1 MLWDSSHESRRMRKE
16 MKFTEAWK
24 LSQIPYQELVFKS
37 FIKSRGISYIS
48 RTYLSDGKSSNEKM
62 IRRVIRSA
70 AGNKIIV
77 ALIIAVAS
85 FISFIQ
91 SEYQYTTL
99 SILIGSS
106 LSLLMIFGYT
116 LLYEIQFLPSMLD
129 EQPTEVLYSLPIYN
143 SDISYILTLAFIR
156 AMDFIII
163 VDIAVPSL
171 LVLILTHSLLAS
183 FIEMIGTITS
193 IALATG
199 LAIYLLKIFYKITS
213 QEKKS
218 KAESIVRLTFTIV
231 WGALVMSLGLLYN
244 YNTYLTPGLE
254 KIITEGSVT
263 SILFLSSI
271 PSFSFSFLILSTL
284 GSKSYIA
291 SYAATGFSA
300 FYVGLSVLVILWSLS
315 TIGTFN
321 NLHRNTNRE
330 APRDLKLVLR
340 GQTVGYAIKD
350 FRIASRN
357 PTTAFLLAAPVLEAA
372 IVLFPLITANVIGT
386 ITVLVGTAIGGIFTC
401 FVVVGLLT
409 AEGTGI
415 EYTRTLPLST
425 NTIMHSKAFTA
436 TISYIPVT
444 IIFAL
449 LGVLKPAIF
458 GSVSLIPLWELP
470 AVAAAALVEMIIM
483 KSSGEERILV
493 FNLSSSIL
501 YFFTSI
507 LLSGLVLGLPLVSF
521 ILTNLILGQ
530 KITSEIALALVS
542 LIEFIIM
549 MHLTKVRNGSR

>member
-1 MLWDSSHESRRMRKE
+1 MMSKE

-48 RTYLSDGKSSNEKM
+48 KTQLSDGKSSNEKM

-70 AGNKIIV
+70 VGNKIVV

-129 EQPTEVLYSLPIYN
+129 EQPTELLYSLPIYN
-143 SDISYILTLAFIR
+143 SDISYILILAFIR

-183 FIEMIGTITS
+183 FIEMIGAITS
-193 IALATG
+193 VALATG
-199 LAIYLLKIFYKITS
+199 LAIYLSKIFYQIANR
-213 QEKKS
+213 EKRS
-218 KAESIVRLTFTIV
+218 RTESIVRLMFTVV
-231 WGALVMSLGLLYN
+231 WGALVMSLALLYN
-244 YNTYLTPGLE
+244 YNTYLTPSLE
-254 KIITEGSVT
+254 KIITESSMS
-263 SILFLSSI
+263 SILILSSI
-271 PSFSFSFLILSTL
+271 PSFSFSFLISSTL
-284 GSKSYIA
+284 GGKSYVA
-291 SYAATGFSA
+291 SYAAIGFSA
-300 FYVGLSVLVILWSLS
+300 LYVGLSVLVILWSLR
-315 TIGTFN
+315 TIATFN
-321 NLHRNTNRE
+321 NLHHDTNRKT
-330 APRDLKLVLR
+330 PRDLKLVLR
-340 GQTVGYAIKD
+340 GQTVGYSIKD

-372 IVLFPLITANVIGT
+372 IVLFPLITANVVGT
-386 ITVLVGTAIGGIFTC
+386 ITVLVGTVIGGIFTC
-401 FVVVGLLT
+401 FVVIGLLT

-425 NTIMHSKAFTA
+425 NKIMHSKAFTA
-436 TISYIPVT
+436 TISYIPVPV
-444 IIFAL
+444 IFAL
-449 LGVLKPAIF
+449 LGVIKPAIF
-458 GSVSLIPLWELP
+458 NFISLIPLWELP
-470 AVAAAALVEMIIM
+470 AVAAAALVEMMIIV
-483 KSSGEERILV
+483 KSSGEERVLI

-501 YFFTSI
+501 YFIASI
-507 LLSGLVLGLPLVSF
+507 LVSCLVLGLPLVSF

-530 KITSEIALALVS
+530 KIASEIVLALVS
-542 LIEFIIM
+542 SAEFIIM
-549 MHLTKVRNGSR
+549 MHLTNVMNYSR

>member
-199 LAIYLLKIFYKITS
+199 LAIYLSKIFYKITS

>member
-116 LLYEIQFLPSMLD
+116 LLYEIHF
-129 EQPTEVLYSLPIYN
+129 LPIYN

-199 LAIYLLKIFYKITS
+199 LAIYLSKIFYKITS

-244 YNTYLTPGLE
+244 
-254 KIITEGSVT
+254 
-263 SILFLSSI
+263 
-271 PSFSFSFLILSTL
+271 
-284 GSKSYIA
+284 
-291 SYAATGFSA
+291 
-300 FYVGLSVLVILWSLS
+300 
-315 TIGTFN
+315 
-321 NLHRNTNRE
+321 
-330 APRDLKLVLR
+330 
-340 GQTVGYAIKD
+340 
-350 FRIASRN
+350 
-357 PTTAFLLAAPVLEAA
+357 
-372 IVLFPLITANVIGT
+372 
-386 ITVLVGTAIGGIFTC
+386 
-401 FVVVGLLT
+401 
-409 AEGTGI
+409 
-415 EYTRTLPLST
+415 
-425 NTIMHSKAFTA
+425 
-436 TISYIPVT
+436 
-444 IIFAL
+444 
-449 LGVLKPAIF
+449 
-458 GSVSLIPLWELP
+458 
-470 AVAAAALVEMIIM
+470 
-483 KSSGEERILV
+483 
-493 FNLSSSIL
+493 
-501 YFFTSI
+501 
-507 LLSGLVLGLPLVSF
+507 
-521 ILTNLILGQ
+521 
-530 KITSEIALALVS
+530 
-542 LIEFIIM
+542 
-549 MHLTKVRNGSR
+549 

>member
-37 FIKSRGISYIS
+37 F
-48 RTYLSDGKSSNEKM
+48 
-62 IRRVIRSA
+62 
-70 AGNKIIV
+70 
-77 ALIIAVAS
+77 IIAVAS

-199 LAIYLLKIFYKITS
+199 LAIYLSKIFYKITS

-231 WGALVMSLGLLYN
+231 WGALVMSLGLLY
-244 YNTYLTPGLE
+244 
-254 KIITEGSVT
+254 
-263 SILFLSSI
+263 
-271 PSFSFSFLILSTL
+271 
-284 GSKSYIA
+284 
-291 SYAATGFSA
+291 
-300 FYVGLSVLVILWSLS
+300 
-315 TIGTFN
+315 
-321 NLHRNTNRE
+321 
-330 APRDLKLVLR
+330 
-340 GQTVGYAIKD
+340 
-350 FRIASRN
+350 
-357 PTTAFLLAAPVLEAA
+357 
-372 IVLFPLITANVIGT
+372 
-386 ITVLVGTAIGGIFTC
+386 
-401 FVVVGLLT
+401 
-409 AEGTGI
+409 
-415 EYTRTLPLST
+415 
-425 NTIMHSKAFTA
+425 
-436 TISYIPVT
+436 
-444 IIFAL
+444 
-449 LGVLKPAIF
+449 
-458 GSVSLIPLWELP
+458 
-470 AVAAAALVEMIIM
+470 
-483 KSSGEERILV
+483 
-493 FNLSSSIL
+493 
-501 YFFTSI
+501 
-507 LLSGLVLGLPLVSF
+507 
-521 ILTNLILGQ
+521 
-530 KITSEIALALVS
+530 
-542 LIEFIIM
+542 
-549 MHLTKVRNGSR
+549 